1 VFPYRE
7 SYRTENCQ
15 LEIQKMIYTRFNYGA
30 GFLLRPHY
38 TVFVLHSLSKTLISD
53 INRYVDEDIKKVL
66 DRADHYRF
74 EEDESSV
81 FLNPISAL
89 PTSKKRLKKS
99 LVERITMLID
109 GYCSLA
115 TFVPDETI
123 EYMEKNPKSTKTR
136 NIYLGVL
143 DDMEKLRKE
152 VLAMLK

>member
-1 VFPYRE
+1 MPVRNSRNDLHPL
-7 SYRTENCQ
+7 Q
-15 LEIQKMIYTRFNYGA
+15 LWS

-38 TVFVLHSLSKTLISD
+38 AILVLHSLSKTLISD
-53 INRYVDEDIKKVL
+53 INWYVDEDIKKIL

-74 EEDESSV
+74 EEEESKV

-99 LVERITMLID
+99 LIERITMLID

-123 EYMEKNPKSTKTR
+123 EYMEKNPKSPRTR
-136 NIYLGVL
+136 GVYLKVL

-152 VLAMLK
+152 LLGKLK

>member
-1 VFPYRE
+1 
-7 SYRTENCQ
+7 
-15 LEIQKMIYTRFNYGA
+15 M
-30 GFLLRPHY
+30 
-38 TVFVLHSLSKTLISD
+38 
-53 INRYVDEDIKKVL
+53 DEDIKKVL

-99 LVERITMLID
+99 IVERIITLID

-123 EYMEKNPKSTKTR
+123 EYMEQNPKSTKTR
-136 NIYLGVL
+136 GVYLGVL
-143 DDMEKLRKE
+143 ADMEKLRKE
-152 VLAMLK
+152 VLDRLK